1 MANPMFSEV
10 DKGDLFKAGERTGLK
25 RPPKAWIVCLLIAG
39 LVGLLYFNT
48 LGHLFTNWDDG
59 MIYQNSRI
67 RNLDWEGIKKIF
79 RLEKGETYQPV
90 RVLSYAID
98 YKFWKLNPMGYRI
111 TNILFYILTCILVFM
126 SLQHLSAS
134 FREGRGPSSHVRVGL
149 FGALLFAAHPVHVEA
164 VTWLAARK
172 EVLQGFFFFLAF
184 FLYLM
189 GKERGGWQRVTLFV
203 LILFSI
209 SLATLSKPSAV
220 VFPAVLVIYEIA
232 LQRNQWIDFIKR
244 RWVFFSLATVL
255 SVIFTFILMRVM
267 LQAGGVKP
275 YHGGTFFNNLLVGMY
290 VFLHNIKLL
299 MFTINYSADY
309 ALRVPFPPLDLLALI
324 VVLTVSLLAGLS
336 IWSLK
341 KGKVFFFSFF
351 FLFVTLL
358 PYLNIIPIS
367 TLLADRYVFIAS
379 FSFCFLLG
387 IGFDKLYSMKHE
399 NFSEGFFKLLSVAI
413 FLFLLATYSFMT
425 IRQNRT
431 WENSFTLWSDA
442 VEKHPESNVANA
454 LLGVVYM
461 DLGRDEKAAECL
473 EKAVQILPVDYE
485 SRNNLGIVY
494 QRLNMPEKAFREL
507 MTAMFL
513 NPEYDLIKINLSVFY
528 QRQKEYRKA
537 EELLRELISKNPK
550 SANLYYRLGVL
561 YKEMEDYEAAISEL
575 KKGIEL
581 APGVITFYEELGN
594 IYVSRMQDIE
604 RGKQYYAQ
612 GIEAAPRA
620 KVKGEELRWMIQ
632 DLECNQ

>member
-1 MANPMFSEV
+1 MFSEV
-10 DKGDLFKAGERTGLK
+10 KKGDLFKAHERKGLK
-25 RPPKAWIVCLLIAG
+25 RPARVWIICFLTAG
-39 LVGLLYFNT
+39 FVGLLYFNT

-67 RNLDWEGIKKIF
+67 RNLDLEGIRKIF

-90 RVLSYAID
+90 RMLSYAID

-111 TNILFYILTCILVFM
+111 TNILFYILTCIMVFM
-126 SLQHLSAS
+126 TLQHISTA

-189 GKERGGWQRVTLFV
+189 GKEREGWRRVMLFV
-203 LILFSI
+203 LVLFSI

-220 VFPAVLVIYEIA
+220 VFPAVLAIYEIA

-244 RWVFFSLATVL
+244 HWVFFSLATVV
-255 SVIFTFILMRVM
+255 SVIFAFILMRVM

-275 YHGGTFFNNLLVGMY
+275 YHGGTFFNNLLMSMY
-290 VFLHNIKLL
+290 VFLYNIKLL
-299 MFTINYSADY
+299 MFTVNYSADY
-309 ALRVPFPPLDLLALI
+309 ALRVPFPPLDLLALV
-324 VVLTVSLLAGLS
+324 VVLTVSLLVGLS

-341 KGKVFFFSFF
+341 KGKVLFFSFF
-351 FLFVTLL
+351 FFFVTLL

-387 IGFDKLYSMKHE
+387 IGFDKLYSMRHQK
-399 NFSEGFFKLLSVAI
+399 FSEAFFKVLSIAM
-413 FLFLLATYSFMT
+413 FLFLLAIYSFMT
-425 IRQNRT
+425 IRQNRV
-431 WENSFTLWSDA
+431 WENSYTLWSDA
-442 VEKHPESNVANA
+442 VEKYPESNTANA
-454 LLGVVYM
+454 LMGVVYM
-461 DLGRDEKAAECL
+461 DLGMDEKAAEYL
-473 EKAVQILPVDYE
+473 EKAVQILPIDYE

-513 NPEYDLIKINLSVFY
+513 KPEYHIIKINLSTFY
-528 QRQKEYRKA
+528 QRQKEYRKS
-537 EELLRELISKNPK
+537 EELLKELISKKPK
-550 SANLYYRLGVL
+550 DASLYYRLGIL
-561 YKEMEDYEAAISEL
+561 YKEMGNYEAAVSEL
-575 KKGIEL
+575 EKGIEL

-594 IYVSRMQDIE
+594 IYISRMQDIK
-604 RGKQYYAQ
+604 RGKQYYSR

-632 DLECNQ
+632 DLECHR